1 MGGMDMH
8 PHLANNGGVAFHRKQ
23 GVKQMK
29 KTFSAAVA
37 LSVFAAPAIA
47 ANLENPLYMPK
58 QGAVYS
64 KTSAGVMYKV
74 ADDSKAM
81 QAKNHDG
88 ATEFPIWRLQEE
100 LGYGILDNLEA
111 YAKFGYTHDG
121 DIDRKGMHL
130 GRAGL
135 KYRAIDTDDGWAW
148 DLYADA
154 QLGGVSPMS
163 GAYTNQGFNYDNYSN
178 GRWGFHVGTQFGKQ
192 WSKFSAA
199 GFVEVLR
206 TFGNDNNEID
216 VTGYNVELA
225 PGVYMPMTSL
235 GFADEISVDLKSAT
249 EVNAGLK
256 MFYQLDDRWSF
267 GGGFTFKHHSDNGV
281 EGLASGLGTMPN
293 AVATQL
299 AVMQGQPAEAAALV
313 GAAVQQK
320 IVDGLMSKVE
330 DMEDGFDE
338 YIVNLTAAYQL
349 TDATQVAVYGEYTFD
364 ESHAQSQNGTDV
376 KAELGVR
383 LNVQF

>member
-1 MGGMDMH
+1 
-8 PHLANNGGVAFHRKQ
+8 
-23 GVKQMK
+23 
-29 KTFSAAVA
+29 
-37 LSVFAAPAIA
+37 
-47 ANLENPLYMPK
+47 
-58 QGAVYS
+58 
-64 KTSAGVMYKV
+64 MYKV
-74 ADDSKAM
+74 TDDTQAM
-81 QAKNHDG
+81 KDKNHDG
-88 ATEFPIWRLQEE
+88 ATEFPIWRVQEE

-135 KYRAIDTDDGWAW
+135 KYRAIDTDTGWAW

-163 GAYTNQGFNYDNYSN
+163 GSYAANGFTYDNYSN
-178 GRWGFHVGTQFGKQ
+178 GRWGFHVGTQVGKA
-192 WSKFSAA
+192 WSNFSMA

-216 VTGYNVELA
+216 VSAIA
-225 PGVYMPMTSL
+225 PLFHGLLP
-235 GFADEISVDLKSAT
+235 DEISVDLKSTT

-267 GGGFTFKHHSDNGV
+267 GGGFTYKHHADNGV
-281 EGLASGLGTMPN
+281 EGLATDVNPMLLSVPQFQN
-293 AVATQL
+293 FL
-299 AVMQGQPAEAAALV
+299 ASV
-313 GAAVQQK
+313 K
-320 IVDGLMSKVE
+320 
-330 DMEDGFDE
+330 DMNDGFDE
-338 YIVNLTAAYQL
+338 YVLGLSAGYQVN
-349 TDATQVAVYGEYTFD
+349 DATQVVVYGEYTFD
-364 ESHAQSQNGTDV
+364 EAHAQSQNGTDV

>member
-1 MGGMDMH
+1 
-8 PHLANNGGVAFHRKQ
+8 
-23 GVKQMK
+23 MK
-29 KTFSAAVA
+29 KTLSAAVA
-37 LSVFAAPAIA
+37 LSVLSAPAIA

-74 ADDSKAM
+74 ADDSKAH

-88 ATEFPIWRLQEE
+88 ATEFPIWRVHEE

-135 KYRAIDTDDGWAW
+135 KYRAIDTDTGWVW
-148 DLYADA
+148 DLHADA
-154 QLGGVSPMS
+154 QLGGISEMS
-163 GAYTNQGFNYDNYSN
+163 GAYTANGFNYDNYSN
-178 GRWGFHVGTQFGKQ
+178 GRWGFHVGTQVGRE
-192 WSKFSAA
+192 WNKFSAA

-206 TFGNDNNEID
+206 TFGNDNNSID
-216 VTGYNVELA
+216 ISAMAAQANALVAAYGLTLL
-225 PGVYMPMTSL
+225 P
-235 GFADEISVDLKSAT
+235 DEISVDLKSTT

-267 GGGFTFKHHSDNGV
+267 GGGLTYKHHSDNGV
-281 EGLASGLGTMPN
+281 EGLATDLPDVS
-293 AVATQL
+293 AV
-299 AVMQGQPAEAAALV
+299 PAIAAQQAALV
-313 GAAVQQK
+313 N
-320 IVDGLMSKVE
+320 GLLAKVA

-338 YIVNLTAAYQL
+338 YVLNLTAAYQM
-349 TDATQVAVYGEYTFD
+349 TDAMQVAVYGEYTFD
-364 ESHAQSQNGTDV
+364 EAHVQSQNGTDV

>member
-1 MGGMDMH
+1 
-8 PHLANNGGVAFHRKQ
+8 
-23 GVKQMK
+23 MK
-29 KTFSAAVA
+29 KTLSAAVA

-58 QGAVYS
+58 QGMGYS

-74 ADDSKAM
+74 ADDTDAM
-81 QAKNHDG
+81 KAKNHDG
-88 ATEFPIWRLQEE
+88 ATEFPIWRVQEE

-135 KYRAIDTDDGWAW
+135 KYRAVETDTGLVW

-154 QLGGVSPMS
+154 QLGGISDMT
-163 GAYTNQGFNYDNYSN
+163 GAYTATGFNYDNYSN
-178 GRWGFHVGTQFGKQ
+178 GRWGFHVGTSVGQA
-192 WSKFSAA
+192 WSKFSMA

-206 TFGNDNNEID
+206 TFGSDNNKID
-216 VTGYNVELA
+216 ISQSPLA
-225 PGVYMPMTSL
+225 QLVQYGLLP
-235 GFADEISVDLKSAT
+235 DEISVDLKSTT

-256 MFYQLDDRWSF
+256 AFYQIDDRWSL
-267 GGGFTFKHHSDNGV
+267 GGGLTYKHHADNGV
-281 EGLASGLGTMPN
+281 EGLATEYNGSQMVPYPASPTGYAPLSTIVG
-293 AVATQL
+293 ALEQQL
-299 AVMQGQPAEAAALV
+299 A
-313 GAAVQQK
+313 
-320 IVDGLMSKVE
+320 
-330 DMEDGFDE
+330 DMNDGFDE
-338 YIVNLTAAYQL
+338 YVLNLTGAYQL
-349 TDATQVAVYGEYTFD
+349 NETTQVAVYGEYTFD
-364 ESHAQSQNGTDV
+364 TAHAQSQNGTDV

>member
-1 MGGMDMH
+1 
-8 PHLANNGGVAFHRKQ
+8 
-23 GVKQMK
+23 MK
-29 KTFSAAVA
+29 KTISAAVA

-64 KTSAGVMYKV
+64 KTSAGVMYKI
-74 ADDSKAM
+74 ADDSNAHQQKG
-81 QAKNHDG
+81 HDG
-88 ATEFPIWRLQEE
+88 ATEFPIWRLHEE

-135 KYRAIDTDDGWAW
+135 KYRAINTDDGWVW

-154 QLGGVSPMS
+154 QLGGISEMS
-163 GAYTNQGFNYDNYSN
+163 GSYAANGFTYDNYSN
-178 GRWGFHVGTQFGKQ
+178 GRWGFHVGTLVGRT

-206 TFGNDNNEID
+206 TFGNDNNSID
-216 VTGYNVELA
+216 VSAIA
-225 PGVYMPMTSL
+225 PLFHGLLP
-235 GFADEISVDLKSAT
+235 DEISVDLKSTT

-256 MFYQLDDRWSF
+256 AFYQMDDRWSF
-267 GGGFTFKHHSDNGV
+267 GGGFTYKHHADNGV
-281 EGLASGLGTMPN
+281 EGLATDVNPMLLSVPQFQGF
-293 AVATQL
+293 L
-299 AVMQGQPAEAAALV
+299 ASV
-313 GAAVQQK
+313 K
-320 IVDGLMSKVE
+320 
-330 DMEDGFDE
+330 DMNDGFDE
-338 YIVNLTAAYQL
+338 YVLNLTAAYQL
-349 TDATQVAVYGEYTFD
+349 TDMTQVAVYGEYTFD
-364 ESHAQSQNGTDV
+364 TAHEQSQNGTDV

-383 LNVQF
+383 MNVQF